1 MQQSTDNLEQDVT
14 RTTVHNKEVILVGT
28 AHISQKSVEVVR
40 AIIQKENPDTVCVE
54 LDDERFKAVREQPNW
69 EDLDLRQIIRN
80 KQLLFL
86 VARLALSS
94 FQKRMGSYTG
104 VKPGA
109 EMIAAIEEAEKL
121 NANLVLCDR
130 NIRTTLLRAWRKTPF
145 WRRSLVAASMALGV
159 FERTEVNE
167 DELEKLREEHNLTGM
182 LEEMGDAMPEV
193 KTVLVDERD
202 TYMADQIRR
211 ADGKKVVVI
220 IGAAH
225 KPGIMRKMDTAWTP
239 EQIKEIE
246 TIPDKSIF
254 SKAIPWVLPLIVGAL
269 FAVALY
275 TGKYEEAKSAALA
288 WVLANGIFS
297 SVGALIALGH
307 PLTIIT
313 AFIAAPITS
322 LNPAL
327 GAGMFAALTQVWL
340 VPPTV
345 RDMENAGDDI
355 AEWTGWW
362 KNRLTRLILVFFLA
376 SFGSS
381 IGTFASLALFKDLLY

>member
-1 MQQSTDNLEQDVT
+1 MQEHTEIEQDIT
-14 RTTVHNKEVILVGT
+14 RTTVDGKEVILVGT
-28 AHISQKSVEVVR
+28 AHISQQSVEVVR

-54 LDDERFKAVREQPNW
+54 LDAERFKAIREQPNW
-69 EDLDLRQIIRN
+69 DELDLRQIIRN

-86 VARLALSS
+86 MARLALGA

-109 EMIAAIEEAEKL
+109 EMIAAIEETEAL
-121 NANLVLCDR
+121 DAHLVLCDR

-145 WRRSLVAASMALGV
+145 WRRSLVAASMLFGL

-167 DELEKLREEHNLTGM
+167 DELAQLRQEHNLTGM
-182 LEEMGDAMPEV
+182 LEEMGEAMPEV

-211 ADGKKVVVI
+211 APGEKVVVI

-225 KPGIMRKMDTAWTP
+225 KPGILRKVFTDWEASH
-239 EQIKEIE
+239 IKEID
-246 TIPDKSIF
+246 TIPEKSAL
-254 SKAIPWVLPLIVGAL
+254 SRAIPWILPLLVIGL

-275 TGKYEEAKSAALA
+275 TGKIEEAKSAALA

-297 SVGALIALGH
+297 ALGALLALGH
-307 PLTIIT
+307 PLTILT

-327 GAGMFAALTQVWL
+327 GAGMFAALTQVWI

-345 RDMENAGDDI
+345 RDMEHAGDDI
-355 AEWTGWW
+355 SEWTGWW
-362 KNRLTRLILVFFLA
+362 KNRLTRLLLVFMLA

-381 IGTFASLALFKDLLY
+381 IGTFASLALFKDILY